1 MKAML
6 MTDRGDPSVLR
17 MGETPDL
24 TPQANEVLIRV
35 HAVAL
40 NHLDIWVRKGAAS
53 PKLSLPHILGSDIA
67 GEVVAF
73 GTRATE
79 TDPGMQGG
87 KGDALEVGARVVVN
101 PGLSCGRCRKCLA
114 GRDNLC
120 AGYKIMGEHT
130 KGGYGEFVSVPR
142 ANIVEIPNELSFS
155 NAAAVPLAS
164 LTAWQMVVDKAKV
177 QPGDRVLVMAAGS
190 GVSSWAI
197 QIVKLFGGIVIA
209 TASTDEKLE
218 HAKKLG
224 ADFVVN
230 YATEDYVKAVKQ
242 ITNGE
247 GVEAALDH
255 TGADNWQKTI
265 RALGWGGKLV
275 TCGATSGIEA
285 VTPLAHVF
293 FRQLEI
299 LGSTMGSKADLHKIM
314 KFVAGGQLRP
324 IVDRVMPLENAREAH
339 KLMESRAFFGK
350 IVLEV

>member
-6 MTDRGDPSVLR
+6 MTDRGETSVLQ

-24 TPQANEVLIRV
+24 TPQAGEVLVRV
-35 HAVAL
+35 KAVAL
-40 NHLDIWVRKGAAS
+40 NHLDLWVRKGAAS
-53 PKLSLPHILGSDIA
+53 PKLPLPHILGSDIA
-67 GEVVAF
+67 GEIVAF
-73 GTRATE
+73 GARASDIE
-79 TDPGMQGG
+79 PGMQGG
-87 KGDALEVGARVVVN
+87 RGDALEVGARVVVN
-101 PGLSCGRCRKCLA
+101 PGLSCGRCRRCLS

-120 AGYKIMGEHT
+120 ASYKIIGEHS
-130 KGGYGEFVSVPR
+130 KGGYAEFVSVPR
-142 ANIVEIPNELSFS
+142 ANIVEITGDLSFS
-155 NAAAVPLAS
+155 DAAAVPLAA
-164 LTAWQMVVDKAKV
+164 LTAWQMVVDKARV
-177 QPGDRVLVMAAGS
+177 QPLDRVLVMAAGS

-197 QIVKLFGGIVIA
+197 QMVKLFGGVVIA
-209 TASTDEKLE
+209 TAGNDEKLE

-224 ADFVVN
+224 ADHVIN
-230 YATEDYVKAVKQ
+230 YANQDYVKVVKQ
-242 ITNGE
+242 LTNGE
-247 GVEAALDH
+247 GVDIALDH

-275 TCGATSGIEA
+275 TCGATSGVEA

-314 KFVAGGQLRP
+314 KFVADGRLRP

-339 KLMESRAFFGK
+339 ELMESRAFFGK

>member
-1 MKAML
+1 MKAVL
-6 MTDRGDPSVLR
+6 MTDRGDPSVLS

-24 TPQANEVLIRV
+24 TPQAGEVLIRV
-35 HAVAL
+35 RAVAL
-40 NHLDIWVRKGAAS
+40 NHLDIWVRRGAAS
-53 PKLSLPHILGSDIA
+53 PKLPLPHILGSDIA

-73 GTRATE
+73 GARATNTE
-79 TDPGMQGG
+79 PGMQGA
-87 KGDALEVGARVVVN
+87 KGDTLEVGARVVVN

-120 AGYKIMGEHT
+120 ASYKIIGEHT
-130 KGGYGEFVSVPR
+130 KGGYAEFVSVPR
-142 ANIVEIPNELSFS
+142 ANVLEVPNEFTFS
-155 NAAAVPLAS
+155 SAAAIPLAS
-164 LTAWQMVVDKAKV
+164 LTAWQMVVDKARV
-177 QPGDRVLVMAAGS
+177 QPGDHVLVMAAGS

-230 YATEDYVKAVKQ
+230 YATQDYVKAVKQ

-247 GVEAALDH
+247 GVEVALDH

-275 TCGATSGIEA
+275 TCGATSGMEA

-299 LGSTMGSKADLHKIM
+299 LGSTMGSKADLYRIM

-324 IVDRVMPLENAREAH
+324 IVDRVMPLEHAREAH
-339 KLMESRAFFGK
+339 ELMESRAFFGK